1 MSDPPLVDAEEIPEE
16 LRDHGDHREYRGEFE
31 LDLVRW
37 FRRRFAWMCGVYAV
51 LQTFIFASLLALALS
66 GLPAET
72 DAPTASVSVGDG
84 VTLALG
90 ELATSPDEVPA
101 ASDSPS
107 DWRIGTLVD
116 AITAALGLV
125 AIAIFALKIRPRIDN
140 RIGALSAATR
150 LLLLLG
156 ALIVAGEFVKRIV
169 APEMVVSPLAS
180 VMLLH
185 FSACLFLPWTP
196 RESVRPILPLLVAW
210 AGYRLIVGIVALLAS
225 SARFEPLVVTVVEVV
240 ASPMILLPGM
250 GLCWWRLRRYRR
262 RFGREFTGR
271 KLRALRREIK
281 QARTIHDSL
290 FPATF
295 EAADPIRFDYA
306 YAPASDLGGDFLH
319 IHRHVDGAVT
329 MVLLDV
335 TGHGLSAAMTV
346 NRLVGE
352 IERLHAERP
361 DTGPGEL
368 LAGLNRYVHLTLARH
383 SLLATAAAVL
393 VDPARGAVRIAN
405 AGHPPVLRRRRN
417 GVLDHFGATE
427 PLLGALPSEEFGTL
441 EHEFELAPGETLFAY
456 TDGAFEARDRTGRE
470 LGLDGF
476 ARLCGGQPA
485 PSRWPSHLL
494 RIVEGFEG
502 PIRGDDVL
510 VATLAWTGVGVD
522 RPNPAPPRGGTRTFE
537 EETIA

>member
-1 MSDPPLVDAEEIPEE
+1 MTDPLLVDAEEIPEE
-16 LRDHGDHREYRGEFE
+16 LRDHGDHGDRREFRGEFE

-37 FRRRFAWMCGVYAV
+37 FRRRFAWMCGVYAA
-51 LQTFIFASLLALALS
+51 LQTFVFVSLLMLTLW
-66 GLPAET
+66 GLPPEPQAISMT
-72 DAPTASVSVGDG
+72 ISLGDAPI
-84 VTLALG
+84 
-90 ELATSPDEVPA
+90 A
-101 ASDSPS
+101 AEAVS
-107 DWRIGTLVD
+107 DWRRGTLVD
-116 AITAALGLV
+116 AISAALGLV
-125 AIAIFALKIRPRIDN
+125 AIGAFALKVRPRIEN

-156 ALIVAGEFVKRIV
+156 GLVVGGEFVKRLA
-169 APEMVVSPLAS
+169 APEMVVSPLAT

-196 RESVRPILPLLVAW
+196 RESARPILPLLAAW
-210 AGYRLIVGIVALLAS
+210 AGYRLVFGSIDATS
-225 SARFEPLVVTVVEVV
+225 SPNGPGTLVIAAVEIA
-240 ASPMILLPGM
+240 ASPAILLPGM

-290 FPATF
+290 FPDTF
-295 EAADPIRFDYA
+295 EGADPIRFDYA

-319 IHRHVDGAVT
+319 VHRRGDGAVT

-361 DTGPGEL
+361 DAGPGEL

-393 VDPARGAVRIAN
+393 VDPERGTVRIAN
-405 AGHPPVLRRRRN
+405 AGHPPVLRRRRD
-417 GVLDHFGATE
+417 GGLDHFGATE
-427 PLLGALPSEEFGTL
+427 PLLGALPPEEFGTL

-476 ARLCGGQPA
+476 ARLCGGSPP

-494 RIVEGFEG
+494 GIVEGFEG

-510 VATLAWTGVGVD
+510 VATLAWTGA
-522 RPNPAPPRGGTRTFE
+522 PAPAAPFDPTATLPLE